1 MSYTLGF
8 FADSHIGYRAKVR
21 ATEKGINTVVQDGY
35 DAFKEVIVQMMR
47 SDGDDKLDAVVF
59 GGDMFHYSNPNIR
72 DIATV
77 QHWLRQLAK
86 KNIPFY
92 GLAGNHDATDNRS
105 DLAAVAAV
113 NDPDKGIHA
122 LYEPYERYNLTDG
135 LVLHSV
141 SHHGLSGA
149 EAPEVVPVA
158 GAFNLFTT
166 HGAALDPKNQE
177 LMRCAGSVREQMI
190 PVEMIID
197 ESFVGK
203 LLGHYH
209 SRYAVGSET
218 LNTWYSGSL
227 VRRGFSDAP
236 GERGWL
242 LVKIDDNGTMTVTP
256 KNIKQRPQYDLDIID
271 ASDLN
276 ASDVMDLLVM
286 NLERIQGAPRAPV
299 VRQKILNANR
309 GIREGLDRA
318 KINELTEE
326 MLLWKLE
333 YPATDKED
341 VKTLS
346 SKNDLSLSTKHSVNV
361 LESYQ
366 GWVKEAAESVPE
378 EYRDVVVKD
387 AEEYIKNAREN
398 SFGKDGHS
406 H

>member
-8 FADSHIGYRAKVR
+8 FADPHIGYRAKVR

-77 QHWLRQLAK
+77 QHWLRQLSK

-113 NDPDKGIHA
+113 HDPDRGIHA
-122 LYEPYERYNLTDG
+122 LYEPYAQYNLTDG

-190 PVEMIID
+190 PIEMIID

-209 SRYAVGSET
+209 SRYAVGGES

-242 LVKIDDNGTMTVTP
+242 LVKIDDNGEMTVTP
-256 KNIKQRPQYDLDIID
+256 KNIKQRPQYDLDVID

-276 ASDVMDLLVM
+276 ASD
-286 NLERIQGAPRAPV
+286 
-299 VRQKILNANR
+299 ANR
-309 GIREGLDRA
+309 GVREGLDRA
-318 KINELTEE
+318 KINELTQD

-333 YPATDKED
+333 YPPTEKED
-341 VKTLS
+341 TKKTS
-346 SKNDLSLSTKHSVNV
+346 TKSDLSLSTKHSVNV

-366 GWVKEAAESVPE
+366 GWVKEAADSVPE
-378 EYRDVVVKD
+378 EYRDAVVKD
-387 AEEYIKNAREN
+387 AEEYIKTAREN